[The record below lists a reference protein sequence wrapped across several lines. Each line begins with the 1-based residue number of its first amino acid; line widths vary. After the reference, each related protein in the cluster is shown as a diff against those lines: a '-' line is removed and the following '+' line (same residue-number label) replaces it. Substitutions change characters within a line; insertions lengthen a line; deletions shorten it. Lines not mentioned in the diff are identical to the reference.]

1 MLYDGALRFLGDARS
16 AIERHDLAAKRTSM
30 SRALAVLGELQSTLN
45 MEQGGQIAQQLD
57 ALYSYVNG
65 RMLEA
70 TMKNDVGALDECI
83 KLVGTL
89 RSGWAELAARE
100 AAPNAPARP

>member
-1 MLYDGALRFLGDARS
+1 
-16 AIERHDLAAKRTSM
+16 
-30 SRALAVLGELQSTLN
+30 
-45 MEQGGQIAQQLD
+45 
-57 ALYSYVNG
+57 
-65 RMLEA
+65 MLEA